1 MDNAVF
7 DDITFMEQFN
17 QAQEAAQ
24 VSNLIEPRA
33 IAAFYDESSNL
44 VVIRL
49 KSGSIFSFPPDIA
62 QGLAGA
68 TAKDLAS
75 IEITFSGDA
84 LYWENLDAD
93 FSVPDLLMGIFG
105 SKKWMAKLQEE
116 WSKTQAS

>member
-24 VSNLIEPRA
+24 VANLIEPRA

-105 SKKWMAKLQEE
+105 SKKWMAQLQEE

>member
-1 MDNAVF
+1 MDNVVF
-7 DDITFMEQFN
+7 DERTFMEQFN
-17 QAQEAAQ
+17 QAQETAQ
-24 VSNLIEPRA
+24 IANLNEPRA
-33 IAAFYDESSNL
+33 IAAFYDEINNL

-62 QGLAGA
+62 QGLTGA

-84 LYWENLDAD
+84 LHWENLDAD
-93 FSVPDLLMGIFG
+93 LSVPDLLMGIFG

>member
-1 MDNAVF
+1 MDNVMS
-7 DDITFMEQFN
+7 DERTFMEQFN

-24 VSNLIEPRA
+24 IANLNEPRA
-33 IAAFYDESSNL
+33 IAAFYDEINHL

-68 TAKDLAS
+68 MAKDLAS

-84 LYWENLDAD
+84 LHWENLDAD
-93 FSVPDLLMGIFG
+93 LSVPDLLRGIFG
-105 SKKWMAKLQEE
+105 SKKWMAKLQEK

>member
-1 MDNAVF
+1 
-7 DDITFMEQFN
+7 MEQFN

-24 VSNLIEPRA
+24 FANLHEPRA
-33 IAAFYDESSNL
+33 IAAFYDEINHL
-44 VVIRL
+44 IVIRL

-75 IEITFSGDA
+75 IEITLSGDA
-84 LYWENLDAD
+84 LHWENLDAD
-93 FSVPDLLMGIFG
+93 LSVPDLLMGVFG
-105 SKKWMAKLQEE
+105 SKQWMAKLQEE